1 MMMNPQRLTLL
12 TEIGLL
18 AAQASVYSELDKILP
33 SNPALDPDDD
43 PRYTR
48 TSDLWLEV
56 LDGVITLAKMDHRDE
71 FNPENS
77 PLLSEYGLL
86 KEYRR
91 ARWELEDK
99 LIHPEYY

>member
-1 MMMNPQRLTLL
+1 MMMNPQRLPLL

-18 AAQASVYSELDKILP
+18 AAQASVYSELDKLLP

-43 PRYTR
+43 PRYTL

-56 LDGVITLAKMDHRDE
+56 RNGVISLAKMDHRDE
-71 FNPENS
+71 FTPKNS

-91 ARWELEDK
+91 ARWELEDEH
-99 LIHPEYY
+99 IHPEYY

>member
-1 MMMNPQRLTLL
+1 MMMNPQRLPLL

-18 AAQASVYSELDKILP
+18 AAQASVYSELDKLLP

-43 PRYTR
+43 PRYTL

-56 LDGVITLAKMDHRDE
+56 LDGVISLAKMDHRDE
-71 FNPENS
+71 FTTKNS

-91 ARWELEDK
+91 ARWELEDEH
-99 LIHPEYY
+99 IHPEYY